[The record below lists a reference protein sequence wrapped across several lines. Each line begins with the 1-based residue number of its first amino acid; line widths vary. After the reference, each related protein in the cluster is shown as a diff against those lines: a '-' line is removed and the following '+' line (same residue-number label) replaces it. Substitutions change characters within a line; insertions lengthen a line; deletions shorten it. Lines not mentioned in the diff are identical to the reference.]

1 MNKKICLNYLKF
13 KEVVVSLGYLSEVK
27 AMATET
33 PERALLFD
41 LWKVLQGE
49 TNEFVDAENLRV
61 MAQVVSRL
69 IDPKRVLNVPPEHQV
84 STDGQRLDS
93 DASNVGFINAKDQF
107 CLRQCEV
114 ARVQAH
120 FNVFYMNRLQWQ
132 GKQLEK
138 KKTEKAEKE
147 LSAMTFKPQIDES
160 SQQMAM
166 QRKKKLAAQLGID
179 VEEVEKGD
187 VDPAEFLRA

>member
-84 STDGQRLDS
+84 STDG
-93 DASNVGFINAKDQF
+93 
-107 CLRQCEV
+107 
-114 ARVQAH
+114 
-120 FNVFYMNRLQWQ
+120 
-132 GKQLEK
+132 
-138 KKTEKAEKE
+138 
-147 LSAMTFKPQIDES
+147 
-160 SQQMAM
+160 
-166 QRKKKLAAQLGID
+166 
-179 VEEVEKGD
+179 
-187 VDPAEFLRA
+187 